1 MVWRALDGIDDL
13 MLAGTWD
20 NSSRTVSIQ
29 KNCANYETFYNI
41 NLIFHKYL
49 FEKNIE
55 PRKST
60 QNKQKQILTNN
71 KKV

>member
-29 KNCANYETFYNI
+29 KDYENYKTFYNI
-41 NLIFHKYL
+41 NLIQYIVYSP
-49 FEKNIE
+49 NIY
-55 PRKST
+55 KHQT
-60 QNKQKQILTNN
+60 NKLPSSP
-71 KKV
+71 

>member
-29 KNCANYETFYNI
+29 KVYENHETFTLYI
-41 NLIFHKYL
+41 
-49 FEKNIE
+49 
-55 PRKST
+55 
-60 QNKQKQILTNN
+60 
-71 KKV
+71 

>member
-29 KNCANYETFYNI
+29 KVNENYETFYNI
-41 NLIFHKYL
+41 NSIQYYSPNIHKYKGKITS
-49 FEKNIE
+49 FSIKGCDM
-55 PRKST
+55 
-60 QNKQKQILTNN
+60 
-71 KKV
+71 